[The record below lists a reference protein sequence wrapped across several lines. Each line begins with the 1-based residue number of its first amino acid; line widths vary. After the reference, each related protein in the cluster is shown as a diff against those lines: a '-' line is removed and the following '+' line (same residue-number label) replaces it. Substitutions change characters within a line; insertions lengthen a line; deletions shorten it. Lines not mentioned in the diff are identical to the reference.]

1 MSLFPST
8 LTGRILDDGVT
19 EPPVIELQG
28 ISAGQLAT
36 VLTAYT
42 PQTEH
47 TAHTAAIGVNAA
59 AIAALQGQVAALPA
73 APDLTPYAL
82 ASDLAAAEGS
92 ILANA
97 SGLVA
102 VNTSLTQGLATK
114 ANQSALD
121 ALQVEVDGKSTP
133 ASVDLKL
140 ANHPTTA
147 AMNSSIASAN
157 NATLAT
163 VAATYAL
170 KSVVDQLALDV
181 AARQTAAEVSQAIAT
196 ALLPMASTSDL
207 TAAVALRTTPA
218 DVSQLIATAL
228 LPYVQQTALDAALA
242 LQDGRLDAAEALIAA
257 LQAAGYQTSG
267 DLATAL
273 LGYVTQGAYDAGQAL
288 QDSRL
293 DAADAAILALQ
304 NAGPYAT
311 SGDLTSLQVS
321 LQSAIDGLLAEIAT
335 LGGATNLVNAPAWQG
350 EITFDL
356 LAGTNQVRNL
366 HAVAPLS
373 IQLANDNWTLSF
385 SVDSYSTAQTDA
397 LLLPKA
403 SEAWVTTQ
411 LGGYYTIQG
420 TDDAITA
427 ALTNHFTRA
436 EATANL
442 VAGITECKDYTD
454 TSLLDYSD
462 TAQMIQAI
470 ADALVPFGTI
480 VQRDAAIA
488 AALAAYYTSAQTD
501 SAIAAGLA
509 TIDLSPYWTIA
520 QVQAAITAALVPVTL
535 SNGQSWT
542 GGPTFNL
549 LRGSNVLRNLSVAG
563 ALTATF
569 QNLDDTIL
577 IESDSY
583 ARSETYTQLETGAAI
598 TAALDALNLS
608 QYRTEAQVLALIA
621 GELVPYWDQSEVS
634 SFVAGELSNY
644 ATNSSV
650 SSSISSALSSYDS
663 SSQVDNKIITA
674 LLDFYTRAETDQAI
688 ADAVSGGTDLSAY
701 YTSAQTDQE
710 IADAIAGLVGVYVRW
725 TELQAP
731 IINEINIALL
741 DYDTSAQVDAKISG
755 AGFLDQ
761 TAGDARY
768 FVRAPGAESGQ
779 VFNLI
784 QEQFTPRIVR
794 NLLLEAP
801 LVGDAILGNQSTL
814 RIRSDSWSKAEADAR
829 FLRTNDLGPLD
840 ARYFPVA
847 PGAEGS
853 GIYNLIQTQFTP
865 KIIRN
870 LLCQS
875 PLSAQPI
882 LGNGST
888 LQISC
893 DCWSKGQ
900 SDTRYPRIANFNSLG
915 QRVTDLEN
923 SPGVDPTADLT
934 VNSLT
939 ATSFVETP
947 QLQSAAGDLQI
958 QNALVTVRKED
969 GALLASFADGGIS
982 LDRDVTV
989 AAASTLNATTADFAQ
1004 LLVGSTAASGTFN
1017 SSSSVTANLEVV
1029 SNLRVEAPL
1038 VRCDPAAAELTIQGG
1053 TNGVLVDNALR
1064 VNGAL
1069 APEASLP
1076 FLTLSGG
1083 SSGVQVLSPLL
1094 EQIAVGASGETV
1106 GMVIRNASPTGAASL
1121 LLDSNNQNGVAEL
1134 VVLSGGGVQIN
1145 SFQQFISFNNTSGLA
1160 NMAIEPNIGGSNDGE
1175 VIFGYGSV
1183 NLSDRA
1189 LKENVRAI
1197 PEEELQQTFDA
1208 VEPQLFDRIDGGKEQ
1223 IGFVAQDVQASGKLG
1238 ATMCKT
1244 KSLDGREL
1252 MALDYQKLS
1261 VVLWGI
1267 VKKLQRRVEKLE
1279 RKKGRK
1285 DDSE

>member
-1 MSLFPST
+1 M
-8 LTGRILDDGVT
+8 
-19 EPPVIELQG
+19 
-28 ISAGQLAT
+28 
-36 VLTAYT
+36 
-42 PQTEH
+42 
-47 TAHTAAIGVNAA
+47 
-59 AIAALQGQVAALPA
+59 
-73 APDLTPYAL
+73 
-82 ASDLAAAEGS
+82 
-92 ILANA
+92 
-97 SGLVA
+97 
-102 VNTSLTQGLATK
+102 NTSLTQGLAAK

-121 ALQVEVDGKSTP
+121 ALQVEVNGKSTP

-147 AMNSSIASAN
+147 AMNSSIASTN

-163 VAATYAL
+163 VAANYAL
-170 KSVVDQLALDV
+170 KSVVDQLAIDL
-181 AARQTAAEVSQAIAT
+181 AARQTAADVDQRVAT
-196 ALLPMASTSDL
+196 ALLSYVTQ
-207 TAAVALRTTPA
+207 AAF
-218 DVSQLIATAL
+218 
-228 LPYVQQTALDAALA
+228 DAALA
-242 LQDGRLDAAEALIAA
+242 LRDGRLD
-257 LQAAGYQTSG
+257 GH
-267 DLATAL
+267 
-273 LGYVTQGAYDAGQAL
+273 DA
-288 QDSRL
+288 D
-293 DAADAAILALQ
+293 ILALQ
-304 NAGPYAT
+304 SAGPFALPSEIT
-311 SGDLTSLQVS
+311 A
-321 LQSAIDGLLAEIAT
+321 LQSAIDSILAEIAT
-335 LGGATNLVNAPAWQG
+335 LGGATNLVNAPAWPG
-350 EITFDL
+350 NVTFDL
-356 LAGTNQVRNL
+356 LAGTNQIRNL
-366 HAVAPLS
+366 HAAGPLS
-373 IQLANDNWTLSF
+373 IALANDNWTLSF
-385 SVDSYSTAQTDA
+385 ACDAYSKAEADA

-403 SEAWVTTQ
+403 SESWVLAT
-411 LGGYYTIQG
+411 LGNFYTVQEAN
-420 TDDAITA
+420 DAITA
-427 ALTNHFTRA
+427 ALGNYFTRA

-462 TAQMIQAI
+462 TTATNQLI
-470 ADALVPFGTI
+470 ADALLT
-480 VQRDAAIA
+480 
-488 AALAAYYTSAQTD
+488 
-501 SAIAAGLA
+501 
-509 TIDLSPYWTIA
+509 
-520 QVQAAITAALVPVTL
+520 VTL
-535 SNGQSWT
+535 SNGQSWA
-542 GGPTFNL
+542 GGPTENL
-549 LRGSNVLRNLSVAG
+549 LKGTNVLRNLSVAG
-563 ALTATF
+563 ALTATL
-569 QNLDDTIL
+569 QNLGDTIL

-583 ARSETYTQLETGAAI
+583 ARGETYTQLETGAAI
-598 TAALDALNLS
+598 TAAIDALNLS

-621 GELVPYWDQSEVS
+621 GELVPYWDQTEVS
-634 SFVAGELSNY
+634 NYVAGELANY
-644 ATNSSV
+644 QTSSQV
-650 SSSISSALSSYDS
+650 SSAISSALSSYDD

-674 LLDFYTRAETDQAI
+674 LLDFYTRAETDQPI

-779 VFNLI
+779 VFNLV

-853 GIYNLIQTQFTP
+853 GIYNLIQSQFTP

-900 SDTRYPRIANFNSLG
+900 SDTRYPLIANFNSLG

-923 SPGVDPTADLT
+923 SPGVDPAADLT

-958 QNALVTVRKED
+958 QNALVTVRKDD

-1038 VRCDPAAAELTIQGG
+1038 ARCDPAASELTIQGG
-1053 TNGVLVDNALR
+1053 TNGVLVDSSLR

-1083 SSGVQVLSPLL
+1083 SGGVQVLSPLL
-1094 EQIAVGASGETV
+1094 EQIAVGAPGETV

-1134 VVLSGGGVQIN
+1134 VVLSGSGVQIN

-1160 NMAIEPNIGGSNDGE
+1160 NLAIEPNIGGSNDGE
-1175 VIFGYGSV
+1175 VIFGHGFV

-1197 PEEELQQTFDA
+1197 PDEELQETFDA
-1208 VEPQLFDRIDGGKEQ
+1208 VEPQLYDRIGGGKEQ
-1223 IGFVAQDVQASGKLG
+1223 IGFMAQDVQG

-1244 KSLDGREL
+1244 KNLDGRDL
-1252 MALDYQKLS
+1252 LALDYQKLS
-1261 VVLWGI
+1261 VVLWGV
-1267 VKKLQRRVEKLE
+1267 VKKLQKRVEKLE

-1285 DDSE
+1285 GDSD